1 MLVPFDMGIFNLI
14 YQNIVSL
21 ALKWFVRPF
30 RCQMRESSWVCEW
43 AQSGELMKPW
53 PNEADAGGKS

>member
-1 MLVPFDMGIFNLI
+1 MGIFNLI